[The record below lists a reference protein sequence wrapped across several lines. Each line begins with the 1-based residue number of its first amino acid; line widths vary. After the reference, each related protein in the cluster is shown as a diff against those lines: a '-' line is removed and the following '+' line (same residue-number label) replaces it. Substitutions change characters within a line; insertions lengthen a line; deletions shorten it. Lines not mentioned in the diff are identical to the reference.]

1 MKKWVSEMIKQHA
14 HTAIEVNNVA
24 KFIEN
29 AKNSDKVGKVT
40 FANLALLL
48 RAGFSQHPV
57 RRVASGGSFW
67 TGAPDGSYYE
77 KVAEINEKKNPDNN
91 D

>member
-29 AKNSDKVGKVT
+29 AKNSDKVT
-40 FANLALLL
+40 FANLALVL
-48 RAGFSQHPV
+48 RDLKNLVKDYETILNNEGVHF
-57 RRVASGGSFW
+57 
-67 TGAPDGSYYE
+67 TPDGSYYE

>member
-14 HTAIEVNNVA
+14 NTAIEVNNVT

-29 AKNSDKVGKVT
+29 VKNSDKVNKVT

-48 RAGFSQHPV
+48 RDLKNTAKTYEIILINEGVHF
-57 RRVASGGSFW
+57 
-67 TGAPDGSYYE
+67 APDGSYYE

>member
-14 HTAIEVNNVA
+14 HTAI
-24 KFIEN
+24 
-29 AKNSDKVGKVT
+29 
-40 FANLALLL
+40 LALLL
-48 RAGFSQHPV
+48 RDLKNTAKTYETILNNEGVHF
-57 RRVASGGSFW
+57 
-67 TGAPDGSYYE
+67 APDGSYYE

>member
-1 MKKWVSEMIKQHA
+1 MKKWVSEMIKQHT

-29 AKNSDKVGKVT
+29 AKNSDKVSKVS

-48 RAGFSQHPV
+48 RDLKNAAKTYETILNNEGVHF
-57 RRVASGGSFW
+57 
-67 TGAPDGSYYE
+67 TPDGSYYE

>member
-1 MKKWVSEMIKQHA
+1 MIKQHA
-14 HTAIEVNNVA
+14 HTAIEVN
-24 KFIEN
+24 
-29 AKNSDKVGKVT
+29 KVT

-48 RAGFSQHPV
+48 RDLKNTAKTYEIIINNEGVHF
-57 RRVASGGSFW
+57 
-67 TGAPDGSYYE
+67 TPDGSYYE

>member
-1 MKKWVSEMIKQHA
+1 MKKWVSEMIKQHT

-24 KFIEN
+24 KFIGN
-29 AKNSDKVGKVT
+29 AKNSDKVNKVT
-40 FANLALLL
+40 FANFALLL
-48 RAGFSQHPV
+48 RDLENTAKTYEAILNDEGVHF
-57 RRVASGGSFW
+57 
-67 TGAPDGSYYE
+67 TPDGFYYE

>member
-1 MKKWVSEMIKQHA
+1 MKKWVSEIIKQHA
-14 HTAIEVNNVA
+14 RTAIRVNNVT

-29 AKNSDKVGKVT
+29 AKNSDKVDKVT

-48 RAGFSQHPV
+48 RDLKNTAKTYETILNNEGV
-57 RRVASGGSFW
+57 RFD
-67 TGAPDGSYYE
+67 PDGSYYE
-77 KVAEINEKKNPDNN
+77 KVAEIHEKKNPDNN

>member
-14 HTAIEVNNVA
+14 NTAIAVNNVA

-29 AKNSDKVGKVT
+29 AKNNDKVNKVS
-40 FANLALLL
+40 FANIALLFRDL
-48 RAGFSQHPV
+48 KN
-57 RRVASGGSFW
+57 VAKDYETILNNEGVHF
-67 TGAPDGSYYE
+67 TPDGSYYE
-77 KVAEINEKKNPDNN
+77 KVAEIHEKKNPDNN

>member
-1 MKKWVSEMIKQHA
+1 MIKQHA

-29 AKNSDKVGKVT
+29 AKNSDKVNKVT

-48 RAGFSQHPV
+48 R
-57 RRVASGGSFW
+57 
-67 TGAPDGSYYE
+67 DL
-77 KVAEINEKKNPDNN
+77 KNTAKTY
-91 D
+91 

>member
-14 HTAIEVNNVA
+14 HTAIEINNVT

-48 RAGFSQHPV
+48 RDLKNTAKTYETILNNEGVHF
-57 RRVASGGSFW
+57 
-67 TGAPDGSYYE
+67 APDGSYYE